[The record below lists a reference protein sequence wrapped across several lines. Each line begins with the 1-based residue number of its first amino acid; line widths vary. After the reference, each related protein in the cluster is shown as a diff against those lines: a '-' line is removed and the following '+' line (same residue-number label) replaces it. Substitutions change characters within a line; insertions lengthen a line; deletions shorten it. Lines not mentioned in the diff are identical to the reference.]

1 MKSKFWMLL
10 AVLVVITTLA
20 AQCGAPATP
29 ETVVETVVVEKE
41 VEKIVTQEVEVEK
54 EVVVTQEVE
63 VVVTQEVEVEVE
75 KEVVVEVTATPEAKP
90 YEGVE
95 LNVITFTGPQ
105 IAEPLQRRGPD
116 FTELTGAKV
125 NVIIVPFSDLYQKIL
140 TDMATG
146 TNSFDA
152 FVFAPQ
158 WMVDYI
164 VPGYLENLS
173 DRVAAD
179 EALEWED
186 VAPFFRDFSATYQG
200 DVYTIPLDGD
210 FHMVYYRTDLLEEA
224 GLEPPRTWDDYLEIA
239 ATFHGQDLNG
249 DGDPDYGSCIS
260 KARAQQSYWWIT
272 SIAAP
277 FIQSQGTSQG
287 AFFDTETMEPLVD
300 NAAFARAMDIY
311 LETGEYGPPDELNLN
326 VGDTRSL
333 FTAGRCALSL
343 DWGDIGTLA
352 IDPETSIV
360 MDKTGAVITPGSTQ
374 VLDWETGELV
384 DCDETTCPHAIDGVN
399 HAPFASFGGWSGG
412 INAAADDLVKDA
424 AYDFFSYMAQPA
436 QANVDVTIGATGYN
450 PYRTSQFL
458 NRQAWVE
465 AGMSPEA
472 ASVYLG
478 AIEGS
483 LASPNM
489 VLDLRI
495 PQNQRYQ
502 QVVLD
507 TALSQFAAGE
517 ISRDEA
523 IQQIDDG
530 WEEITEEL
538 GREEQIDAY
547 RGTLGVTQ

>member
-10 AVLVVITTLA
+10 SVLLVAVLA
-20 AQCGAPATP
+20 ACAAPTP
-29 ETVVETVVVEKE
+29 ETIVETVVVEKE
-41 VEKIVTQEVEVEK
+41 VEVVKEVEVEK
-54 EVVVTQEVE
+54 EV
-63 VVVTQEVEVEVE
+63 
-75 KEVVVEVTATPEAKP
+75 EVVVEVTPEPEAKP

-95 LNVITFTGPQ
+95 VNIITFTGPQ

-116 FTELTGAKV
+116 FTELTGAKI
-125 NVIIVPFSDLYQKIL
+125 NVVVVPFNELYQKIL

-164 VPGYLENLS
+164 TPGYLEVLT
-173 DRVAAD
+173 DRIAAD
-179 EALEWED
+179 PDLQWED
-186 VAPFFRDFSATYQG
+186 VAPFFRDFSATFAG
-200 DVYTIPLDGD
+200 DVYTLPLDGD
-210 FHMVYYRTDLLEEA
+210 FHMGYYRSDLIDS
-224 GLEPPRTWDDYLEIA
+224 PPRTWDEYIEVA
-239 ATFHGQDLNG
+239 AEFQGQDLNG

-260 KARAQQSYWWIT
+260 KKRGAQAYWFIT
-272 SIAAP
+272 DFAAP
-277 FIQSQGTSQG
+277 MIQSQGTSQG
-287 AFFDTETMEPLVD
+287 TFFDTETFEPMVN
-300 NAAFARAMDIY
+300 NAAFKRA
-311 LETGEYGPPDELNLN
+311 LELYNETTQYGPPDELNLD

-333 FTAGRCALSL
+333 FTSGRCALSI

-352 IDPETSIV
+352 IDPDTSIV
-360 MDKTGAVITPGSTQ
+360 QDKTGAMITPGTTE

-384 DCDETTCPHAIDGVN
+384 PCDETTCPYAVDGVN
-399 HAPFASFGGWSGG
+399 YAPFAAYGGWSGG

-424 AYDFFSYMAQPA
+424 AFAFFSYMEQPA
-436 QANVDVTIGATGYN
+436 QSNVDVTIGKTGFN

-465 AGMSPEA
+465 AGMSPAA
-472 ASVYLG
+472 ASEYLG

-489 VLDLRI
+489 VLDLRV

-502 QVVLD
+502 GVVLD
-507 TALSQFAAGE
+507 QTVSQYLAGE
-517 ISRDEA
+517 ITVEEA
-523 IQQIDDG
+523 MQQIYDG

-538 GREEQIDAY
+538 GREEQLGAY
-547 RGTLGVTQ
+547 RSTLGVTK